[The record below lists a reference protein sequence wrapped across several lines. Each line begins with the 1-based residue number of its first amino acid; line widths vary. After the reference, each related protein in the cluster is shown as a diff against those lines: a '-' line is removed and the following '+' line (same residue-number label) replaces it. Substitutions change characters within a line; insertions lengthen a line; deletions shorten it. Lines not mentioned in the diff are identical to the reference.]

1 MHSTQYEKIY
11 NDGERLIPGESH
23 DLAEVIRHKSSY
35 RFFREIIESDL
46 KRVEGET
53 ARILDLGCGVGHGSY
68 LLSGLQGVEIIGI
81 DPSPESIEYARTNYA
96 AQNITFVNADAES
109 FLARGETFDYIVSRH
124 ALEHAENGLEL
135 ARRYCCSRRL
145 MINVPYREPEGNPH
159 HKVHFIT
166 ENSFVG
172 YDGAE
177 FFFEDMQG
185 VTETAADKL
194 DFANSIVCILTYDES
209 SKVADMLK
217 FPYSAWSPSLQERI
231 LIETSASVKQ
241 LQTQFVDLNETIQ
254 RLEQEK
260 AEVSVSL
267 EALRSQLSSE
277 WKAQREGLA
286 EQVNLL
292 KQSQAEVDAIR
303 GTLLFR
309 VLRKI
314 AMMLQR

>member
-35 RFFREIIESDL
+35 RFFRKIIESDL
-46 KRVEGET
+46 QRVACDP

-96 AQNITFVNADAES
+96 AQNVTFVNAGAES

-185 VTETAADKL
+185 VTETATDKL

-209 SKVADMLK
+209 PKVADMLK
-217 FPYSAWSPSLQERI
+217 FPYSAWQPSLQERI
-231 LIETSASVKQ
+231 LIETSASVIE
-241 LQTQFVDLNETIQ
+241 LQTQFVDLNEAIQ

-260 AEVSVSL
+260 AAVFASL
-267 EALRSQLSSE
+267 EELV
-277 WKAQREGLA
+277 
-286 EQVNLL
+286 EQMNLL
-292 KQSQAEVDAIR
+292 KQSQAEVDAIHS
-303 GTLLFR
+303 TFLFR